1 MRRMLLAAAAVLGAG
16 LGLGV
21 MAGDAQ
27 AQNRTVR
34 WSAAGERPAES
45 RA

>member
-1 MRRMLLAAAAVLGAG
+1 MLHRRGRTIRDANGEFRVMRRMLLAAAAVLGAG

-27 AQNRTVR
+27 A
-34 WSAAGERPAES
+34 
-45 RA
+45 